1 MCQTPLSALYKLSN
15 LESSQQN
22 QELSTVTSLTS
33 LWMRKLR
40 KLYKV
45 PHVIIDG
52 AKKAPSVRVRALTH
66 YVILFIKM
74 EESSSSN

>member
-15 LESSQQN
+15 LEPSQQN
-22 QELSTVTSLTS
+22 QELNTVTSLTS
-33 LWMRKLR
+33 LQMRKLR

-45 PHVIIDG
+45 PHMITDE

-66 YVILFIKM
+66 CYMFIKM
-74 EESSSSN
+74 EESPSPN